1 VRVNSFH
8 NFLFGI
14 IRCFS
19 VLRNVLRG
27 RCVGDAQM
35 QLSAITEKERM
46 VSDQLLEATTTL
58 TSLKSQVSGLRQEK
72 AQLLAQLEMER
83 SKREM
88 AEDAKNR

>member
-1 VRVNSFH
+1 M
-8 NFLFGI
+8 
-14 IRCFS
+14 CCA
-19 VLRNVLRG
+19 NVLCG

-35 QLSAITEKERM
+35 QLSVITEKERM
-46 VSDQLLEATTTL
+46 VSDQLLEATATL

-88 AEDAKNR
+88 AEDARNR

>member
-1 VRVNSFH
+1 
-8 NFLFGI
+8 
-14 IRCFS
+14 
-19 VLRNVLRG
+19 
-27 RCVGDAQM
+27 M